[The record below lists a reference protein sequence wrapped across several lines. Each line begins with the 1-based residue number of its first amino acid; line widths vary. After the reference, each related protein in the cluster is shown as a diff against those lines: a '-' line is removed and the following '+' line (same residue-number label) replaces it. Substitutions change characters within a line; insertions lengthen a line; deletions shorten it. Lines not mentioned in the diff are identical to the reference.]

1 MITVERR
8 GSVKSKSGATHRC
21 LFSFISPRLD
31 VYECGEDF
39 IDDSFAL
46 RIDLERCLV
55 ALPNDAI

>member
-1 MITVERR
+1 MIQLLANSDWSYHHRL
-8 GSVKSKSGATHRC
+8 SVF
-21 LFSFISPRLD
+21 LLSPRLD